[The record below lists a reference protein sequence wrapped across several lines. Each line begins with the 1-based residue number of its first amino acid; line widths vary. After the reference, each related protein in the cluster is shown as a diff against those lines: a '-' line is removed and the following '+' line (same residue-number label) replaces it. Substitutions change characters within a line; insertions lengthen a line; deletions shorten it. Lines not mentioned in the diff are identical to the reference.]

1 MECSCLDLAY
11 GVKEEKKHFIG
22 IKMEVEIT

>member
-22 IKMEVEIT
+22 IKMEVKIT